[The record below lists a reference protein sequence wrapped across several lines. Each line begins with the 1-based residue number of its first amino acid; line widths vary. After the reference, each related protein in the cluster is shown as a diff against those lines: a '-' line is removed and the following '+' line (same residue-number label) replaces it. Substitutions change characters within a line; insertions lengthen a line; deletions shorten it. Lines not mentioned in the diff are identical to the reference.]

1 MLTHC
6 GSKIIRGCPLCLHF
20 TQYAITTSW
29 NIIIRIN
36 NLATHLV
43 GYFHHSRPTAVIIM
57 GVLPDTWN
65 RWLRMRRECRE
76 RFPRHRLQRKPL
88 VSDPGMHQGT
98 CVTHVP
104 WFMSGSLTNGGG
116 GNACVTK
123 RKRMHNQQFY
133 ESGKR
138 PISRLLSWHY
148 TNWFLL

>member
-6 GSKIIRGCPLCLHF
+6 GSKIIRGCPLCLLHTICYHDIMEHNYTDQQLSNAF
-20 TQYAITTSW
+20 GWILSST
-29 NIIIRIN
+29 
-36 NLATHLV
+36 
-43 GYFHHSRPTAVIIM
+43 TAVIIM

-76 RFPRHRLQRKPL
+76 HFPRHRLQRKPL